1 MKSITVEAQPNASFR
16 GRKIRALNTN
26 GKSLRL
32 FSGVKDAS
40 KFFKMSISKI
50 RTVIEGKKIMA
61 FENNTYTL
69 ERYS

>member
-1 MKSITVEAQPNASFR
+1 MKTMITETPNR
-16 GRKIRALNTN
+16 VNLKVKIRALNTN

-32 FSGVKDAS
+32 FDKAKDAC
-40 KFFKMSISKI
+40 KFFKISSTKL
-50 RTVIEGKKIMA
+50 RAVIEANRILS